1 MGSTSRPHAQTQ
13 VATIEKTVSPA
24 ALRLLEQYEWPGN
37 VRELRNVIERA
48 IILARGDVIEAAHL
62 PVLSAAP
69 AAALPANSLT
79 IAPGMTVDEAEQKLI
94 LATLD
99 AAGGNKTRAAEM
111 LGISLKTLH
120 NKLNRF
126 KDEDA
131 RGGSGA

>member
-1 MGSTSRPHAQTQ
+1 
-13 VATIEKTVSPA
+13 
-24 ALRLLEQYEWPGN
+24 

-48 IILARGDVIEAAHL
+48 TILAKGDLIEHNHL
-62 PVLSAAP
+62 PALGAVPPPAAP
-69 AAALPANSLT
+69 AASPGLT

-94 LATLD
+94 MATLD

-126 KDEDA
+126 KEDTA
-131 RGGSGA
+131 KGA